1 VGLMLH
7 IPGGMALVSL
17 WVCVAFREFYAI
29 APFLWT
35 SLVSFALG
43 QLLYRSVHQYSEE
56 AHLRHAMITVAL
68 SWGLIPLVGAIPF
81 LAIASHLAPLPDA
94 SETVILFQ
102 NPWNAIFE
110 AFSGFTSTGL
120 TMALNPRE
128 LPYCLQ
134 WWRSF
139 MEWVG
144 GVGTIVLI
152 LSVLDP
158 STEPFQLYNAEGRSR
173 RIALTVRGTVRR
185 IWKIYL
191 FYTGVCIAVLG
202 ILGMPWWEALN
213 HGLTVISTGGF
224 DVTGESMSAYSPVI
238 QLAIVP
244 MMIAGAVGFAIHDR
258 LLRDRHFSLLWK
270 REEYRTLW
278 LLLGGG
284 TLILLLENY
293 WFQGS
298 FLWIDS
304 LFQWVS
310 ALTTCGFNTVKVE
323 TWSASA
329 KLLLSIAMAIGGA
342 AGSTVGGLK
351 IKRVLTLYKGV
362 LWHFQRISLR
372 PHQLMRYQLD
382 GKSFGEAEAYRRIE
396 GAAVLAVLWISWF
409 GIGVMVLNR
418 LVPEKYQLS
427 DTIFEAASALS
438 GVGLSTG
445 ISHPDLQWGGKLV
458 LILLMW
464 MGRLEIIPVMLL
476 FSALI
481 GKMKARIFK
490 V

>member
-1 VGLMLH
+1 MLH

-17 WVCVAFREFYAI
+17 WVCVAFQEFYAI
-29 APFLWT
+29 APFLLT
-35 SLVSFALG
+35 SLVSFGIG
-43 QLLYRSVHQYSEE
+43 QLLYRSVQEYSEE

-81 LAIASHLAPLPDA
+81 LAIASHLAPSPEISDTL
-94 SETVILFQ
+94 SRFQ

-128 LPYCLQ
+128 LPYSLQ

-139 MEWVG
+139 MEWIG

-224 DVTGESMSAYSPVI
+224 DVTGESISAYSPVI

-244 MMIAGAVGFAIHDR
+244 MMIAGAVGFAIHYR
-258 LLRDRHFSLLWK
+258 LLRDRDFSLLWK
-270 REEYRTLW
+270 QEEYRTLW

-310 ALTTCGFNTVKVE
+310 ALTTCGFNTADVD

-329 KLLLSIAMAIGGA
+329 KLLLSVAMAIGGA
-342 AGSTVGGLK
+342 TGSTVGGLK
-351 IKRVLTLYKGV
+351 IKRVLALYKGV
-362 LWHFQRISLR
+362 LWHFRRISLR

-382 GKSFGEAEAYRRIE
+382 GKSFGQAEAYRRIE
-396 GAAVLAVLWISWF
+396 GAAVLAVLWMSWL
-409 GIGVMVLNR
+409 GVGVIVLNR

-445 ISHPDLQWGGKLV
+445 ISHPDLHWDGKLV

-476 FSALI
+476 LGSLFQ
-481 GKMKARIFK
+481 KMKARLFK

>member
-1 VGLMLH
+1 MLH

-17 WVCVAFREFYAI
+17 WVCVASQEFYAI
-29 APFLWT
+29 APFLLT
-35 SLVSFALG
+35 SLVSFGIG
-43 QLLYRSVHQYSEE
+43 QLLYRSVQQYSEE

-81 LAIASHLAPLPDA
+81 VAIASHLAPLPDT

-128 LPYCLQ
+128 LPYSLQ

-139 MEWVG
+139 MEWIG
-144 GVGTIVLI
+144 GVGTIVLM
-152 LSVLDP
+152 LSVLNP
-158 STEPFQLYNAEGRSR
+158 TTEPFQLYNAEGRSR
-173 RIALTVRGTVRR
+173 RIALTVRGTVRQL
-185 IWKIYL
+185 WKIYL
-191 FYTGVCIAVLG
+191 VYTAICIGIFGV
-202 ILGMPWWEALN
+202 LGMPWWDALN
-213 HGLTVISTGGF
+213 YGLTTSSMGGF
-224 DVTGESMSAYSPVI
+224 DLTPESIGAYSRVI

-244 MMIAGAVGFAIHDR
+244 MMIIGAISFSIHVR
-258 LLRDRHFSLLWK
+258 LIRDRQFSLLWK
-270 REEYRTLW
+270 REEYRALW
-278 LLLGGG
+278 LLLGVGVVV
-284 TLILLLENY
+284 LLLENY

-298 FLWIDS
+298 LLWIDS

-310 ALTTCGFNTVKVE
+310 ALTTCGFNTVEVE
-323 TWSASA
+323 TWSGSA
-329 KLLLSIAMAIGGA
+329 KLLLSVAMAIGGA

-362 LWHFQRISLR
+362 LWHFRRISLR

-396 GAAVLAVLWISWF
+396 GAAVLAVLWMSWLGF
-409 GIGVMVLNR
+409 GVMVLNH
-418 LVPEKYQLS
+418 LVPEGYQLS

-445 ISHPDLQWGGKLV
+445 ISHPDLQWGGKLI

-476 FSALI
+476 LGSLFQ
-481 GKMKARIFK
+481 GMKARLFK
-490 V
+490 F